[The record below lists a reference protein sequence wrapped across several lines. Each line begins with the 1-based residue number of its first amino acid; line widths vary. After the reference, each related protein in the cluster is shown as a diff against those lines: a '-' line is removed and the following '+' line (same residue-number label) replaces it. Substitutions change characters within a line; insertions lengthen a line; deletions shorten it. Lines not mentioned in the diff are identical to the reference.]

1 MKFPRLSAGG
11 LVALVIAL
19 GFGFLAVVLVPGLKL
34 ASELAESTQSLKFVG
49 QQQRYPTV
57 VRASLDSIRDRL
69 GNRVYLQDSLDQ
81 LRDAAGKLDNA
92 MRELNAAR
100 SARWFGANDADGA
113 SIGTNEPIAG
123 KHTATLKDLW
133 SKEQEA
139 LSPLL
144 AFQGV
149 PYQDNET
156 TGTALTEKGRDLERD
171 VNAAIRASKRA
182 MPLLD
187 NELNAVVAELQA
199 VNERSAVRLRLVM
212 LSGVGLALLLVVL
225 VSVLLLARR
234 RQDASL
240 RAARQ
245 QTADILRTVKDGL
258 FLLDQNLV
266 IGSSYSSALETLF
279 QRTDFAGLSFE
290 KLLQGIVSE
299 KTLSTAV
306 KFVGVL
312 WAERTKEN
320 LVKSINPLGE
330 VEVHVDDGKGKVAT
344 RFLQFDFHR
353 VRVDGKITHVLVSV
367 SDVTARVDLAREL
380 QSSQSQ
386 AQGQIDTLLGIL
398 HVDPAQLAS
407 FLNDS
412 NAAMKMINAVL
423 REPAREESAFRKK
436 LDTLFRLVHSVK
448 GEAAALGLSSIESRA
463 HSFED
468 DLKGLRDKTDLS
480 GNDFLPLVIKLDDL
494 LTHLQSVGDLVARLS
509 RLHAATSASHTDT
522 AVIEDGG
529 VEVGNAVHGDAAAGR
544 AEALAKGAAPAA
556 AVPTVAV
563 QAGAVQAED
572 AGVIGMLQKLTTRVA
587 VENHKEAALQCM
599 GFDTVPDE
607 YRRIVKDIS
616 IQAVRNAIVH
626 GIEPAGERLA
636 LGKPAQGALRLIFQ
650 DLGEAGYKYIAEDDG
665 QGLSTERIKAVAL
678 KKGFITP
685 EKAQTLDSKQV
696 FALLFQAGFSTVENA
711 TKDAGRGVGMN
722 LMASLMQQV
731 GGKVAVATMPG
742 KFTRLTLTL
751 PQLKRADTEAA

>member
-11 LVALVIAL
+11 LVALVIVL
-19 GFGFLAVVLVPGLKL
+19 GFGFLAVVLVPGLRL
-34 ASELAESTQSLKFVG
+34 ASELAESTRSLKFVG

-81 LRDAAGKLDNA
+81 LRDAAGKLDTA
-92 MRELNAAR
+92 MRELNAPR
-100 SARWFGANDADGA
+100 RARWFGANDSEGA
-113 SIGTNEPIAG
+113 SIGTGEPLAG
-123 KHTATLKDLW
+123 SHTATLKDLW
-133 SKEQEA
+133 SREQDA

-156 TGTALTEKGRDLERD
+156 TGTALTDKGKELERD
-171 VNAAIRASKRA
+171 VNTAIRASKRA

-187 NELNAVVAELQA
+187 NELTAIVAELQA
-199 VNERSAVRLRLVM
+199 VNERSAARLRLVM
-212 LSGVGLALLLVVL
+212 LGGVALALLLVVL

-258 FLLDQNLV
+258 FLLDQNLT

-299 KTLSTAV
+299 KTLATAV

-330 VEVHVDDGKGKVAT
+330 VEVHVDDGKGKTAT

-380 QSSQSQ
+380 QTSQSQ

-448 GEAAALGLSSIESRA
+448 GEAAALGLSSIETRA

-468 DLKGLRDKTDLS
+468 DLKSLRDKSDLS

-509 RLHAATSASHTDT
+509 RLHAATSAAHTDT
-522 AVIEDGG
+522 AVIEDGA
-529 VEVGNAVHGDAAAGR
+529 VEIGSAATGSAPADKAS
-544 AEALAKGAAPAA
+544 AEAGVPGAAI
-556 AVPTVAV
+556 PTVVV
-563 QAGAVQAED
+563 QSED
-572 AGVIGMLQKLTTRVA
+572 PGVTGMLQKLTTRVA
-587 VENHKEAALQCM
+587 LENHKEAALQCL
-599 GFDTVPDE
+599 GFDMVPEE

-616 IQAVRNAIVH
+616 VQAVRNAVVH
-626 GIEPAGERLA
+626 GIETAGERVA
-636 LGKPAQGALRLIFQ
+636 LGKPAQGSLRLIFQ

-665 QGLSTERIKAVAL
+665 QGLSTERIKAAAL

-722 LMASLMQQV
+722 LMASLMQQI